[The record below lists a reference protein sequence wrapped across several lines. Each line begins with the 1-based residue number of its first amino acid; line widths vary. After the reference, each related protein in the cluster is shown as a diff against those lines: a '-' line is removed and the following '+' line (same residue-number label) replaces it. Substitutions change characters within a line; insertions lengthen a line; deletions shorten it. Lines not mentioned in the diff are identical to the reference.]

1 MTRMGPVLL
10 VLCLLVAPL
19 VAAPRK
25 TAADTVTAGHS
36 HQSGEVYH
44 GHDVN
49 FFDSFFSFFGDYQS
63 SKVGHPVGS
72 KKSKKYSPVKKEET
86 NLL

>member
-1 MTRMGPVLL
+1 MTRMGAVWL

-19 VAAPRK
+19 AAAPRK
-25 TAADTVTAGHS
+25 IAADTSTTGHS
-36 HQSGEVYH
+36 HQAGEVYH

-63 SKVGHPVGS
+63 KVDHPIDS
-72 KKSKKYSPVKKEET
+72 KKSNTGS
-86 NLL
+86 LF